1 VFFSHHFDLSG
12 FAEPQVPGLGQDF
25 GELGV
30 EIFFCLSG
38 FLICLSLQRS
48 QDWIRFAAARVLRIF
63 PNLTVVL
70 IATSAATLL
79 WYRNDAHLAAHI
91 GYVARNL
98 AMFVLGVTQ
107 TIPGVFADA
116 TRHTVND
123 PLWTLPY
130 ELWLYVMLALMFFL
144 GGLRAGL
151 VVAGAALVIGILW
164 SLGDIIPGFDIGP
177 LESGE
182 ILRLG
187 SYFLSGALLAAA
199 WPLLRNRALALG
211 VGGLAGIVFVRLF
224 VAADTLLLSLS
235 LAAAV
240 IGLGRSRAM
249 AWFSAGGDA
258 SYGIYVFAWPVQ
270 QFSILLVGSFWPS
283 MLTAFAITVAIGYAT
298 WHGFEKRAVVLPNRI
313 ARSVRRS
320 V

>member
-1 VFFSHHFDLSG
+1 MTAVDGSTAGGDRAANSYDFVRFCAASCVFYSHHFDLSG

-123 PLWTLPY
+123 PLWTLPTNY
-130 ELWLYVMLALMFFL
+130 
-144 GGLRAGL
+144 
-151 VVAGAALVIGILW
+151 
-164 SLGDIIPGFDIGP
+164 
-177 LESGE
+177 
-182 ILRLG
+182 G
-187 SYFLSGALLAAA
+187 STSC
-199 WPLLRNRALALG
+199 WR
-211 VGGLAGIVFVRLF
+211 
-224 VAADTLLLSLS
+224 
-235 LAAAV
+235 
-240 IGLGRSRAM
+240 
-249 AWFSAGGDA
+249 
-258 SYGIYVFAWPVQ
+258 
-270 QFSILLVGSFWPS
+270 
-283 MLTAFAITVAIGYAT
+283 
-298 WHGFEKRAVVLPNRI
+298 
-313 ARSVRRS
+313 
-320 V
+320 